1 MLFFFVGMICV
12 TVGVTSVSHRAHLE
26 ATSVMSI
33 LVKPVLVSVAMS
45 NIVNLSGYQFFMTVL
60 QRALFPISPLRYSH
74 QNPRTAT
81 KDPYYSRKSDALF
94 QNISMMGLKYG
105 VNQEREAAL
114 VCLHLNFETKHSKVG
129 MLDSGCNNAMQVLTD
144 DVRACVV
151 DFDTNGRITG
161 DQVHGEFTTDASGTL
176 GITLNA
182 ISDTGSVFDF
192 DFIVEKMQLVRN
204 LSYNLFPS
212 SFFTRRGC
220 DVFFHGR
227 KSLTDPN
234 PAGTGEIRLHE
245 IKSDSRQFVGKVDL
259 KSWNDLWFFNYRIF
273 NPAQDVAMIA
283 TACAYSKLS
292 NTIKAH
298 VTYGHASGRRVHG
311 AFKHDN
317 RGE

>member
-1 MLFFFVGMICV
+1 
-12 TVGVTSVSHRAHLE
+12 
-26 ATSVMSI
+26 
-33 LVKPVLVSVAMS
+33 
-45 NIVNLSGYQFFMTVL
+45 MTVL
-60 QRALFPISPLRYSH
+60 QRVLFPISPLRYSH

-105 VNQEREAAL
+105 ANQEREAAL

-192 DFIVEKMQLVRN
+192 DFIVEQMQLVRN

-245 IKSDSRQFVGKVDL
+245 IKSDSRQ
-259 KSWNDLWFFNYRIF
+259 
-273 NPAQDVAMIA
+273 
-283 TACAYSKLS
+283 KL
-292 NTIKAH
+292 T
-298 VTYGHASGRRVHG
+298 
-311 AFKHDN
+311 
-317 RGE
+317 

>member
-1 MLFFFVGMICV
+1 
-12 TVGVTSVSHRAHLE
+12 
-26 ATSVMSI
+26 
-33 LVKPVLVSVAMS
+33 
-45 NIVNLSGYQFFMTVL
+45 
-60 QRALFPISPLRYSH
+60 
-74 QNPRTAT
+74 
-81 KDPYYSRKSDALF
+81 
-94 QNISMMGLKYG
+94 
-105 VNQEREAAL
+105 
-114 VCLHLNFETKHSKVG
+114 

-317 RGE
+317 RGDDIFSDLPCLCPLCAVTKSETPGHRKFERHFQHADIDVTKVQGDYLIAHDPRMQEAIHTLRDMDFCSLPPAHTVPANFSCA